1 MGSKSF
7 LQEQYSRLMPGS
19 TLSAASSSMLSAT
32 SSATLSAIVRA
43 MLSLMLPLIL
53 SMALTSCSSTL
64 QRPVSGPAGEV
75 EVLTAQQNR
84 ARNVE
89 VTLTAPVRKLLPDDT
104 QGLQHQ
110 RFLLQ
115 LSNGSTI
122 LVAHNT
128 GEAPAV
134 PIEPGQMVTVHGEFI
149 WNQKG
154 GVIHWTHH
162 SDNGRHEGGYIDYQ
176 GQRYQ

>member
-1 MGSKSF
+1 MRS
-7 LQEQYSRLMPGS
+7 LTLCLTLRLIFVFS
-19 TLSAASSSMLSAT
+19 
-32 SSATLSAIVRA
+32 
-43 MLSLMLPLIL
+43 LSLAL
-53 SMALTSCSSTL
+53 SSCSGTAVRS
-64 QRPVSGPAGEV
+64 VDGPATEI
-75 EVLTAQQNR
+75 EVLTAQQNH

-104 QGLQHQ
+104 EGLKHQ

-115 LSNGSTI
+115 LSNGSTV
-122 LVAHNT
+122 LVAHNI
-128 GEAPAV
+128 GEAAAV
-134 PIEPGQMVTVHGEFI
+134 PLEPGQLVTVHGEFI

-162 SDNGRHEGGYIDYQ
+162 SDNGRHEGGFIDYQ